1 MKRRLMRSKA
11 TRWLSYLL
19 GLRNVCGL
27 LLRLL
32 IGNAVITVFY
42 IMWGGDLFCTVV
54 VIRPD
59 SNAEV
64 PGSKL

>member
-32 IGNAVITVFY
+32 IGIAVITVFH
-42 IMWGGDLFCTVV
+42 IIKTLRNGASSPDLCFL
-54 VIRPD
+54 
-59 SNAEV
+59 NARD
-64 PGSKL
+64 